1 MHLNI
6 TKKYTVW
13 SRRDYEE
20 RKTVEENLGTIGDHM
35 NPEPVSMQLQ
45 MFWWK
50 LMEKESLDV

>member
-6 TKKYTVW
+6 TKKCTVW

-20 RKTVEENLGTIGDHM
+20 RKIVEENFGMIGDHM
-35 NPEPVSMQLQ
+35 KPEPVSMQQQ
-45 MFWWK
+45 MSWWK